1 MAYALAT
8 SYAGEALLS
17 GFNWFDAP
25 DPSHGFVSYQSRPN
39 AEARGLYSVDESTGV
54 VRLGVDHTNVLPLSG
69 GRPSIRLESKEAYT
83 HGLFVADF
91 LHMPPSQCGLW
102 PAFWS
107 YGPNWP
113 NDGEIDL
120 IEGANDQH
128 RNILSAHTSTGCTLS
143 KNVESKA
150 LTPPRTANCDVGTLN
165 VGCAYD
171 APATDTSSYGD
182 GFNAAGGG
190 VYAMEWD
197 SEYIKIWHFARSQ
210 IPRNIKTKKPDPK
223 TWGLPDAIFGGDSCD
238 VDKYFKNMNL
248 VININFCGDWGSA
261 AWGKTDGCGK
271 YASTCSEF
279 VAKNPSAFSNA
290 YWDIRYIDAYEKKTE
305 RPYPGASTST
315 SSQKRKSI
323 LTSTK
328 SLTTT
333 ITSTVTI
340 HGHVTT
346 TVIEHDGKFAPTISA
361 SSGVPSPSTDLP
373 SEVTDPKDPLQ
384 IDGASLLGCFGSS
397 DGFEG
402 FRMVADSRDM
412 TVRQCVKLCNGTM
425 YAGTYHTQC
434 FCADS
439 LSANT
444 RAVDKEFG
452 TCDHP
457 CPGDKDQFCGGL
469 AMKVGDLANTTA
481 TTTTETTTNLSNG
494 SAILTTSL
502 YTPTVQLAYIT
513 PSLANTTASLTSTTF
528 HPSDATTLPR
538 SSVSSSFA
546 AEVAASPATE
556 PSFGFRK
563 PLSPGTGT
571 IGKNS
576 TQKRTFHWKR
586 KTLLSRRDMRHKNM
600 LLTVY
605 GIVKKETN
613 QLPPPPMAKGR
624 NITYAFTRILSS
636 TPLGQQEPVTM
647 TVVPVPVPLP
657 TSGKDKSAAEAR
669 PVDSGGFPVGGITV
683 VADKTS
689 VPQQTQQES
698 VQTIETVVEE
708 CGCETGAGGFAPLET
723 IRVVSGSPTGANA
736 EPHIQT
742 VPTAVSTAVST
753 APAVGEDAQRV
764 PAGFVTQ
771 PVRYDDTRPTPA
783 PDQNALSVPRP
794 SALDPAP
801 DPAPDQHASSV
812 PHPSTLDPAPDPA
825 PDQHASSVPHPST
838 LDPAPDK
845 NAPSVPHPSA
855 LDQEPPSV
863 PLPLPLPP
871 PGTNTIPTPLVPVLT
886 AGVGRVR
893 TSITLS
899 LFVLLLR
906 TLML

>member
-25 DPSHGFVSYQSRPN
+25 DPSHGFVAYQSRPN

-54 VRLGVDHTNVLPLSG
+54 VRLGVDHTNVLPLTG

-107 YGPNWP
+107 YGSNWP

-128 RNILSAHTSTGCTLS
+128 RNILSAHTSAGCTLS
-143 KNVESKA
+143 KNLESKA
-150 LTPPRTANCDVGTLN
+150 LTPPRTADCDVGTLN

-171 APATDTSSYGD
+171 APANDTSSYGD
-182 GFNAAGGG
+182 GFNAASGG

-210 IPRNIKTKKPDPK
+210 IPRDIKTKKPDPK

-238 VDKYFKNMNL
+238 VDKYFKDMSL

-261 AWGKTDGCGK
+261 VWGKTDGCGK

-305 RPYPGASTST
+305 RPSTISSGTST
-315 SSQKRKSI
+315 SSQKSKSI
-323 LTSTK
+323 LTSTQSLTTTT

-340 HGHVTT
+340 HGHVMT

-361 SSGVPSPSTDLP
+361 SSGVPSQSTDSP
-373 SEVTDPKDPLQ
+373 SEIKDPKDPLQ

-412 TVRQCVKLCNGTM
+412 TVKQCVKLCNGTI

-444 RAVDKEFG
+444 RAVDEEFG

-457 CPGDKDQFCGGL
+457 CPGDKDQSCGGL
-469 AMKVGDLANTTA
+469 AVKVGDLANTTA
-481 TTTTETTTNLSNG
+481 TITETTTKSSNG
-494 SAILTTSL
+494 SAIFTTSL
-502 YTPTVQLAYIT
+502 YIPTVQLAYIT
-513 PSLANTTASLTSTTF
+513 PSLANTTASLASTTSKPF
-528 HPSDATTLPR
+528 DATTSPR
-538 SSVSSSFA
+538 SSVSSPFT
-546 AEVAASPATE
+546 AEVALSPATA

-563 PLSPGTGT
+563 PLSTGTGT

-586 KTLLSRRDMRHKNM
+586 KTFLSRRDTRHKDM

-605 GIVKKETN
+605 GIVRNETN
-613 QLPPPPMAKGR
+613 QSPPPPMAKGQ
-624 NITYAFTRILSS
+624 NITYVLTRVLTS
-636 TPLGQQEPVTM
+636 TPLGQQEPITM

-657 TSGKDKSAAEAR
+657 TSGEDKSAEAR
-669 PVDSGGFPVGGITV
+669 PVDSGDFPVGSTTE
-683 VADKTS
+683 VADKMS
-689 VPQQTQQES
+689 APQQTQES
-698 VQTIETVVEE
+698 VQTIEIVVEE
-708 CGCETGAGGFAPLET
+708 CGCETGAEGFGPLET
-723 IRVVSGSPTGANA
+723 IRVASGSPTSASA
-736 EPHIQT
+736 ETPVQT
-742 VPTAVSTAVST
+742 VPAAVFST
-753 APAVGEDAQRV
+753 APAVGEDDQRV
-764 PAGFVTQ
+764 PVGFATE

-783 PDQNALSVPRP
+783 PDQHAQSVPRPLALDPAPDQHAPSVPLPSALAPAPDQNAPSVPRP
-794 SALDPAP
+794 SALN
-801 DPAPDQHASSV
+801 PAPDQHA
-812 PHPSTLDPAPDPA
+812 
-825 PDQHASSVPHPST
+825 
-838 LDPAPDK
+838 
-845 NAPSVPHPSA
+845 PSVPRPSG
-855 LDQEPPSV
+855 LDQGPPSV

-871 PGTNTIPTPLVPVLT
+871 PGTDTLPTPLVPVVT

-893 TSITLS
+893 TSITLG
-899 LFVLLLR
+899 LFVLLLG

>member
-39 AEARGLYSVDESTGV
+39 AEGRGLYSVDESTGV
-54 VRLGVDHTNVLPLSG
+54 VRLGVDHTNVLPLTG
-69 GRPSIRLESKEAYT
+69 GRPSIRLESKEAYN

-107 YGPNWP
+107 YGSNWP

-128 RNILSAHTSTGCTLS
+128 RNILSAHTSAGCTLS
-143 KNVESKA
+143 KNLESKA

-171 APATDTSSYGD
+171 APANDTSSYGD

-210 IPRNIKTKKPDPK
+210 IPRDIKTKKPDPK

-238 VDKYFKNMNL
+238 VDKYFKDMSL

-261 AWGKTDGCGK
+261 VWGKTDGCGK

-290 YWDIRYIDAYEKKTE
+290 YWDIRYIDAYEKKT
-305 RPYPGASTST
+305 
-315 SSQKRKSI
+315 KS
-323 LTSTK
+323 LTTTT

-361 SSGVPSPSTDLP
+361 SSGIPSPSTDLP
-373 SEVTDPKDPLQ
+373 SEIKDPKDPLQ

-412 TVRQCVKLCNGTM
+412 TVKQCVKLCNGTM

-444 RAVDKEFG
+444 RAVDEEFG

-457 CPGDKDQFCGGL
+457 CPGDKDQSCGGL
-469 AMKVGDLANTTA
+469 AVKVGDLANTTA
-481 TTTTETTTNLSNG
+481 TTTETTTNLSNG

-502 YTPTVQLAYIT
+502 YIPTVQLAYIT
-513 PSLANTTASLTSTTF
+513 PSLANTTASLASTTSK
-528 HPSDATTLPR
+528 PSDATTSPR
-538 SSVSSSFA
+538 SSASSFT
-546 AEVAASPATE
+546 AEVAFSPATA

-563 PLSPGTGT
+563 PLSTGTGT
-571 IGKNS
+571 FGKNS

-586 KTLLSRRDMRHKNM
+586 KTFLSRRDTRHKNM

-605 GIVKKETN
+605 GIVRSETN
-613 QLPPPPMAKGR
+613 QSPPPPMAKGQ
-624 NITYAFTRILSS
+624 NITYGFTRVLTS
-636 TPLGQQEPVTM
+636 TPSDQQEPVTM

-657 TSGKDKSAAEAR
+657 TSGEDNSAEAL
-669 PVDSGGFPVGGITV
+669 PVASGDFSVGILTV

-689 VPQQTQQES
+689 APQQTQES
-698 VQTIETVVEE
+698 VQTIEIVVEE
-708 CGCETGAGGFAPLET
+708 CGCETGAEGFGPLET
-723 IRVVSGSPTGANA
+723 IRVASGVPTSASAESPV
-736 EPHIQT
+736 QT
-742 VPTAVSTAVST
+742 VPAAVFST
-753 APAVGEDAQRV
+753 APAVGEDVQRV
-764 PAGFVTQ
+764 PAGFATQ
-771 PVRYDDTRPTPA
+771 PVRYDDSRPTPA
-783 PDQNALSVPRP
+783 PDQNAPSVPSVPRPLALDPAPDQYAPSVPRPSGLDPAPDQHAPSVPRP

-801 DPAPDQHASSV
+801 D
-812 PHPSTLDPAPDPA
+812 
-825 PDQHASSVPHPST
+825 
-838 LDPAPDK
+838 K
-845 NAPSVPHPSA
+845 NAPSVPRPSALDSAPDQHAPSVPRPSA

-871 PGTNTIPTPLVPVLT
+871 PGTDTLPTPLVPVVT
-886 AGVGRVR
+886 AGVGSVR
-893 TSITLS
+893 TSITLG
-899 LFVLLLR
+899 LFVLLLG

>member
-69 GRPSIRLESKEAYT
+69 GRPSIRLESKETYT

-128 RNILSAHTSTGCTLS
+128 RNILSAHTSAGCTLS
-143 KNVESKA
+143 KNLESKA

-171 APATDTSSYGD
+171 APAKDTSSYGD

-210 IPRNIKTKKPDPK
+210 IPRDIKTKKPDPK

-238 VDKYFKNMNL
+238 VDKYFKDMSL
-248 VININFCGDWGSA
+248 VININFCGDWGNA
-261 AWGKTDGCGK
+261 VWGKTDGCGK

-290 YWDIRYIDAYEKKTE
+290 HWDIRYIDAYEKKTE
-305 RPYPGASTST
+305 RPISSASSSTST
-315 SSQKRKSI
+315 SSQKTTSTSSQKSKSI

-346 TVIEHDGKFAPTISA
+346 TVIEHDGKFAPTTSA
-361 SSGVPSPSTDLP
+361 SSGVPSPSTDPP

-402 FRMVADSRDM
+402 FLMVADSRDM
-412 TVRQCVKLCNGTM
+412 TVKQCVKLCNGTM

-444 RAVDKEFG
+444 RAVDEEFG

-469 AMKVGDLANTTA
+469 AVKVGDLANTTA
-481 TTTTETTTNLSNG
+481 TTTETTTNLSNG

-528 HPSDATTLPR
+528 HPSNATTLPR
-538 SSVSSSFA
+538 SSISSSFA
-546 AEVAASPATE
+546 AEVAASPATA

-563 PLSPGTGT
+563 PLSTGTGT
-571 IGKNS
+571 IGKSS

-586 KTLLSRRDMRHKNM
+586 KTLLSRRDTRHKNM

-605 GIVKKETN
+605 GIVKNETN
-613 QLPPPPMAKGR
+613 QPPPPPMAKGQ
-624 NITYAFTRILSS
+624 NITYAFTRVLTS

-657 TSGKDKSAAEAR
+657 TSGKDKSAEAR
-669 PVDSGGFPVGGITV
+669 PADSGGFPVGGITV

-689 VPQQTQQES
+689 VPQQTQEG
-698 VQTIETVVEE
+698 VQTIEIVVEE
-708 CGCETGAGGFAPLET
+708 CGCETGAGGVAPLET
-723 IRVVSGSPTGANA
+723 VRVASGSPTGADS
-736 EPHIQT
+736 ELPVQT
-742 VPTAVSTAVST
+742 VPAAVPT

-783 PDQNALSVPRP
+783 PDQNAPSVPRP

-801 DPAPDQHASSV
+801 DQHAPSVPRPSALDPASDQHAPFV
-812 PHPSTLDPAPDPA
+812 PRPSALDPA
-825 PDQHASSVPHPST
+825 PDQHA
-838 LDPAPDK
+838 
-845 NAPSVPHPSA
+845 PSVPRPSA

-871 PGTNTIPTPLVPVLT
+871 PGTEDTLPTPLVPVVT

-893 TSITLS
+893 TSVTLG

>member
-69 GRPSIRLESKEAYT
+69 GRPSIRLESKETYT

-128 RNILSAHTSTGCTLS
+128 LNILSAHTSAGCTLS
-143 KNVESKA
+143 KNLESKA

-171 APATDTSSYGD
+171 APAKDTSSYGD

-210 IPRNIKTKKPDPK
+210 IPRDIKTKKPDPK

-238 VDKYFKNMNL
+238 VDKYFKDMSL
-248 VININFCGDWGSA
+248 VININFCGDWGNA
-261 AWGKTDGCGK
+261 VWGKTDGCGK

-305 RPYPGASTST
+305 RPYSSASSSTST
-315 SSQKRKSI
+315 SSQKSKSI

-361 SSGVPSPSTDLP
+361 SSGVPSPSTDPP
-373 SEVTDPKDPLQ
+373 SEGTDPKDPLQ

-412 TVRQCVKLCNGTM
+412 TVKQCVKLCNGTM

-444 RAVDKEFG
+444 RAVDEEFG

-469 AMKVGDLANTTA
+469 AVKVGDLANTTA
-481 TTTTETTTNLSNG
+481 TTTETTTNLSNG
-494 SAILTTSL
+494 SAIFTTSP

-528 HPSDATTLPR
+528 HPSNATTLPR
-538 SSVSSSFA
+538 SSTSSSFA
-546 AEVAASPATE
+546 AEVAASPATA

-563 PLSPGTGT
+563 PLSTGTGT

-586 KTLLSRRDMRHKNM
+586 RTLSSRRDTRHKNM

-605 GIVKKETN
+605 GIIKNETN
-613 QLPPPPMAKGR
+613 QPPPPPMAKGQ
-624 NITYAFTRILSS
+624 NITYAFTRVLTS

-657 TSGKDKSAAEAR
+657 TSGKDKSAEAR
-669 PVDSGGFPVGGITV
+669 PADSGGFPVGGITV

-689 VPQQTQQES
+689 VPQQTQEG
-698 VQTIETVVEE
+698 VQTIEIVVEE
-708 CGCETGAGGFAPLET
+708 CGCETGAGGVAPLET
-723 IRVVSGSPTGANA
+723 VRVASGSPTGADS
-736 EPHIQT
+736 ELPVQT
-742 VPTAVSTAVST
+742 VPAAVPTASAM
-753 APAVGEDAQRV
+753 GEDAQRV

-783 PDQNALSVPRP
+783 PDQNAPSVPR
-794 SALDPAP
+794 
-801 DPAPDQHASSV
+801 
-812 PHPSTLDPAPDPA
+812 
-825 PDQHASSVPHPST
+825 
-838 LDPAPDK
+838 
-845 NAPSVPHPSA
+845 PSA

-871 PGTNTIPTPLVPVLT
+871 PGTDTLPTPLVPVVT

-893 TSITLS
+893 TSITLG

>member
-128 RNILSAHTSTGCTLS
+128 RNILSAHTSAGCTLS
-143 KNVESKA
+143 KNLKSKA
-150 LTPPRTANCDVGTLN
+150 LTPPRTANCDIGTLN

-171 APATDTSSYGD
+171 APANDTTSYGD

-210 IPRNIKTKKPDPK
+210 IPRDIKTKKPDPK
-223 TWGLPDAIFGGDSCD
+223 TWGLPDAVFGGDSCD
-238 VDKYFKNMNL
+238 VDKYFKDMSL
-248 VININFCGDWGSA
+248 VININFCGDWGNA
-261 AWGKTDGCGK
+261 VWGKTDGCGK

-290 YWDIRYIDAYEKKTE
+290 YWDIRYIDAYENKTP
-305 RPYPGASTST
+305 RPSSTVSSSAST
-315 SSQKRKSI
+315 SSQKSKSK

-340 HGHVTT
+340 HGHVKT
-346 TVIEHDGKFAPTISA
+346 TVIEYDGKFAPTMSA
-361 SSGVPSPSTDLP
+361 SSDVPSPSIDLP
-373 SEVTDPKDPLQ
+373 SEIKDPKDPLQ

-402 FRMVADSRDM
+402 FRMVSDSRDM
-412 TVRQCVKLCNGTM
+412 TVKQCVKLCNGTM

-444 RAVDKEFG
+444 RAVDEEFG

-469 AMKVGDLANTTA
+469 AKKVGDLANTTA
-481 TTTTETTTNLSNG
+481 TTTETTTNLSNG

-528 HPSDATTLPR
+528 KPSNATTSPR
-538 SSVSSSFA
+538 SSRSSYFA
-546 AEVAASPATE
+546 VEVVASPATA
-556 PSFGFRK
+556 PWFGFKR
-563 PLSPGTGT
+563 PIPTGTGGS
-571 IGKNS
+571 GKNS
-576 TQKRTFHWKR
+576 TQKRMFHWKR
-586 KTLLSRRDMRHKNM
+586 KTPLSRRDTRHKNM

-605 GIVKKETN
+605 GIVKNKTN
-613 QLPPPPMAKGR
+613 QPPPPPMAKGQ
-624 NITYAFTRILSS
+624 NITYVFTRVLTS
-636 TPLGQQEPVTM
+636 TLLDQQEPITM

-657 TSGKDKSAAEAR
+657 TSGEDKSVEAR
-669 PVDSGGFPVGGITV
+669 PVDSGGFPVGGVTV

-689 VPQQTQQES
+689 APQQTQES
-698 VQTIETVVEE
+698 VQTIEIVVEE
-708 CGCETGAGGFAPLET
+708 CGCETGAGGIGSLET
-723 IRVVSGSPTGANA
+723 IRVASGSPTGANA
-736 EPHIQT
+736 EPPVQA
-742 VPTAVSTAVST
+742 VPAALST

-764 PAGFVTQ
+764 PAGFATQ
-771 PVRYDDTRPTPA
+771 PVRYEYDDTRPTPA
-783 PDQNALSVPRP
+783 PGENAPSVPRP
-794 SALDPAP
+794 SALDPALDPAP
-801 DPAPDQHASSV
+801 DQNVPFVPRPSALYPAPDQQAPSVSRPSTPEPAPDQHAPYV
-812 PHPSTLDPAPDPA
+812 PR
-825 PDQHASSVPHPST
+825 
-838 LDPAPDK
+838 
-845 NAPSVPHPSA
+845 PSA
-855 LDQEPPSV
+855 LDHDNDQEPPSV
-863 PLPLPLPP
+863 PLPFPLPP
-871 PGTNTIPTPLVPVLT
+871 PGTDTLPTPLVPVVT

-893 TSITLS
+893 TSITLG

>member
-69 GRPSIRLESKEAYT
+69 GRPSIRLESKETYT
-83 HGLFVADF
+83 YGLFVADF

-128 RNILSAHTSTGCTLS
+128 LNILSAHTSAGCTLS
-143 KNVESKA
+143 KNLESKA

-171 APATDTSSYGD
+171 APAKDTSSYGD

-210 IPRNIKTKKPDPK
+210 IPRDIKTKKPDPK

-238 VDKYFKNMNL
+238 VDKYFKDMSL
-248 VININFCGDWGSA
+248 VININFCGDWGNA
-261 AWGKTDGCGK
+261 VWGKTDGCGK

-290 YWDIRYIDAYEKKTE
+290 HWDIRYIDAYEKKTE
-305 RPYPGASTST
+305 RPISSASSSTST
-315 SSQKRKSI
+315 SSQKSKSI
-323 LTSTK
+323 PTSTK
-328 SLTTT
+328 SLTTTRSLTTT

-361 SSGVPSPSTDLP
+361 SSGVPSPSTDPP

-402 FRMVADSRDM
+402 FLMVADSRDM
-412 TVRQCVKLCNGTM
+412 TVKQCVKLCNGTM

-444 RAVDKEFG
+444 RAVDEEFG

-469 AMKVGDLANTTA
+469 AVKVGDLANTTA
-481 TTTTETTTNLSNG
+481 TTTETTTNLSNG
-494 SAILTTSL
+494 SAIFTTSL

-528 HPSDATTLPR
+528 HPSNAITLSR
-538 SSVSSSFA
+538 SSISSSFA
-546 AEVAASPATE
+546 AEVAASPATA
-556 PSFGFRK
+556 PSFGFSK
-563 PLSPGTGT
+563 PLSTGTGT

-586 KTLLSRRDMRHKNM
+586 KTLLSRRDTRHKNM

-605 GIVKKETN
+605 GIIKNETN
-613 QLPPPPMAKGR
+613 QPPPPPMAKGQ
-624 NITYAFTRILSS
+624 NITYAFTRVLTS
-636 TPLGQQEPVTM
+636 TSLGQQEPVTM

-657 TSGKDKSAAEAR
+657 TSGKDKSAEAR
-669 PVDSGGFPVGGITV
+669 PADSGGFPVGGITV
-683 VADKTS
+683 VADKTY
-689 VPQQTQQES
+689 VPQQTQEG
-698 VQTIETVVEE
+698 VQTIEIVVEE
-708 CGCETGAGGFAPLET
+708 CGCETGAGGVAPLET
-723 IRVVSGSPTGANA
+723 VRVASGSPTGADS
-736 EPHIQT
+736 ELPVQT
-742 VPTAVSTAVST
+742 VPAAVPT
-753 APAVGEDAQRV
+753 APAMGEDAQRV

-783 PDQNALSVPRP
+783 PDQNAPSVPR
-794 SALDPAP
+794 
-801 DPAPDQHASSV
+801 
-812 PHPSTLDPAPDPA
+812 
-825 PDQHASSVPHPST
+825 
-838 LDPAPDK
+838 
-845 NAPSVPHPSA
+845 PSA

-871 PGTNTIPTPLVPVLT
+871 PGTDTLPTPLVPVVT

-893 TSITLS
+893 TSITLG

>member
-39 AEARGLYSVDESTGV
+39 AEAQGLYSVDESTGV

-107 YGPNWP
+107 YGPEWP

-128 RNILSAHTSTGCTLS
+128 RNILSAHTSAGCTLS
-143 KNVESKA
+143 KNLKSKA
-150 LTPPRTANCDVGTLN
+150 LTPPRTANCDIGTLN
-165 VGCAYD
+165 VGCTYD
-171 APATDTSSYGD
+171 APANDTTSYGD

-210 IPRNIKTKKPDPK
+210 IPRDIKTKKPDPK

-238 VDKYFKNMNL
+238 VDKHFKDMSL
-248 VININFCGDWGSA
+248 VININFCGDWGNA
-261 AWGKTDGCGK
+261 VWGKTDGCGK

-290 YWDIRYIDAYEKKTE
+290 YWDIRYIDAYEKKTP
-305 RPYPGASTST
+305 RPSSTVSSSAST
-315 SSQKRKSI
+315 SSQKSKSI
-323 LTSTK
+323 LNSTNSLTTTK

-340 HGHVTT
+340 HGHVKT
-346 TVIEHDGKFAPTISA
+346 TVIEYDGKFAPTMSA
-361 SSGVPSPSTDLP
+361 SSDVPSPSMDLP
-373 SEVTDPKDPLQ
+373 SEIKDPKDPLQ

-402 FRMVADSRDM
+402 FRMVSDSRDM
-412 TVRQCVKLCNGTM
+412 TVKQCVKLCNGTM

-444 RAVDKEFG
+444 RAVDEEFG

-457 CPGDKDQFCGGL
+457 CPGDKHQFCGGL
-469 AMKVGDLANTTA
+469 AVKVGDLANTTV
-481 TTTTETTTNLSNG
+481 TTTETTTNLSNG

-513 PSLANTTASLTSTTF
+513 PSLANTTASLTSTTSK
-528 HPSDATTLPR
+528 PSNATTSPR
-538 SSVSSSFA
+538 SSISSSFA
-546 AEVAASPATE
+546 VEVAVSPATA
-556 PSFGFRK
+556 PSFGFKR
-563 PLSPGTGT
+563 PLPTGPGA
-571 IGKNS
+571 IGQNS
-576 TQKRTFHWKR
+576 TQKRMFHWKR
-586 KTLLSRRDMRHKNM
+586 KTLLSRRDTRHKNM

-605 GIVKKETN
+605 GIVKNETN
-613 QLPPPPMAKGR
+613 QPPPPPMAKGQ
-624 NITYAFTRILSS
+624 NITYVFTRVLTS
-636 TPLGQQEPVTM
+636 TLLDQQEPITM

-657 TSGKDKSAAEAR
+657 ASGEDKSVEAR
-669 PVDSGGFPVGGITV
+669 PVDSGGFPVGGVTV

-689 VPQQTQQES
+689 APQQTQES
-698 VQTIETVVEE
+698 VQTIEIVVEE
-708 CGCETGAGGFAPLET
+708 CGCETGAGGIGSLET
-723 IRVVSGSPTGANA
+723 IRVASRSPTGANA
-736 EPHIQT
+736 EPPVQT
-742 VPTAVSTAVST
+742 VPAAVST

-764 PAGFVTQ
+764 PAGFATQ
-771 PVRYDDTRPTPA
+771 PVRYDDTRPTLA
-783 PDQNALSVPRP
+783 PDENAPSVLRP

-812 PHPSTLDPAPDPA
+812 PRPSAFDA
-825 PDQHASSVPHPST
+825 ASDNH
-838 LDPAPDK
+838 
-845 NAPSVPHPSA
+845 APSVPRPSA
-855 LDQEPPSV
+855 LDQEPPSL

-871 PGTNTIPTPLVPVLT
+871 PGTDTLPTPLVPVVT

-893 TSITLS
+893 TSITLG

>member
-69 GRPSIRLESKEAYT
+69 GRPSIRLESKETYT

-128 RNILSAHTSTGCTLS
+128 LNILSAHTSAGCTLS
-143 KNVESKA
+143 KNLESKA

-171 APATDTSSYGD
+171 APAKDTSSYGD

-210 IPRNIKTKKPDPK
+210 IPRDIKTKKPDPK

-238 VDKYFKNMNL
+238 VDKYFKDMSL
-248 VININFCGDWGSA
+248 VININFCGDWGNA
-261 AWGKTDGCGK
+261 VWGKTDGCGK

-305 RPYPGASTST
+305 RPYSSASSSTST
-315 SSQKRKSI
+315 SSQKSKSI

-328 SLTTT
+328 SLTTTRSLTTT

-361 SSGVPSPSTDLP
+361 SSGVPSPSTDPP

-402 FRMVADSRDM
+402 FLMVADSRDM
-412 TVRQCVKLCNGTM
+412 TVKQCVKLCNGTM

-444 RAVDKEFG
+444 RAVDEEFG

-469 AMKVGDLANTTA
+469 AVKVGDLANTTA
-481 TTTTETTTNLSNG
+481 TTTETTTNLSNG

-528 HPSDATTLPR
+528 HPSNATTLPR
-538 SSVSSSFA
+538 SSTSSSFA
-546 AEVAASPATE
+546 AEVAASPATA

-563 PLSPGTGT
+563 PLSTGTGT

-576 TQKRTFHWKR
+576 TQTRTFHWKR
-586 KTLLSRRDMRHKNM
+586 KTLLGRRDTRHKNM

-605 GIVKKETN
+605 GIVKNETN
-613 QLPPPPMAKGR
+613 QPPPPPMAKGQ
-624 NITYAFTRILSS
+624 NITYAFTRVLTS
-636 TPLGQQEPVTM
+636 THLGQQEPVTM

-657 TSGKDKSAAEAR
+657 TSGKDKSAEAR
-669 PVDSGGFPVGGITV
+669 PADSGGFPVGGITV

-689 VPQQTQQES
+689 VPRQTQEG
-698 VQTIETVVEE
+698 VQTIEIVVEE
-708 CGCETGAGGFAPLET
+708 CGCETGAGGVAPLET
-723 IRVVSGSPTGANA
+723 VRVASGSPTGADS
-736 EPHIQT
+736 ELPVQT
-742 VPTAVSTAVST
+742 VPAAVPTASAM
-753 APAVGEDAQRV
+753 GEDAQRV

-783 PDQNALSVPRP
+783 PDQ
-794 SALDPAP
+794 
-801 DPAPDQHASSV
+801 H
-812 PHPSTLDPAPDPA
+812 
-825 PDQHASSVPHPST
+825 
-838 LDPAPDK
+838 
-845 NAPSVPHPSA
+845 APSVPRPSA

-871 PGTNTIPTPLVPVLT
+871 PGTDTLPTPLVPVVT

-893 TSITLS
+893 TSITLG